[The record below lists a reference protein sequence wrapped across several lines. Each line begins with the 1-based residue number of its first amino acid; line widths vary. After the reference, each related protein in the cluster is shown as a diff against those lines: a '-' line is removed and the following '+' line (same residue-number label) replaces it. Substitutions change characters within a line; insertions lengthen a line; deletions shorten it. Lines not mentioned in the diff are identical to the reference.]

1 MEGKRQHRSEEAVPM
16 TRAAALT
23 EPDPDRLLNA
33 ALRRAALGQPVFPC
47 IPDAKRPLTTHG
59 LLDASTDPDQIRHWW
74 AHTPTANLAVPT
86 GPTSYDVLDIDLHPT
101 GSGYPALNRLIRAGI
116 VHGYSHVV
124 LTPSGGMHA
133 YFPGTDQPSSRLPSQ
148 HLDFKA
154 TGGYVLAPPSVVGG
168 HPYELIRRTNGPH
181 LPLDWADVH
190 TLLAPP
196 HPTPATRTVDLGIEP
211 LARWVARLPEGQR
224 NAGTFWAA
232 CRAIENGHHDLRPLI
247 DAAVTAG
254 LPHREAARTVS
265 SALRR
270 TTSPGEPA
278 TRVAARTRSRRWP

>member
-1 MEGKRQHRSEEAVPM
+1 M
-16 TRAAALT
+16 TKPAPLT

-59 LLDASTDPDQIRHWW
+59 LLDATTDPDQIRTWW

-86 GPTSYDVLDIDLHPT
+86 GSTSYDVLDVDIHPT
-101 GSGYPALNRLIRAGI
+101 GSGYPAFNRLIRAGI
-116 VHGYSHVV
+116 VHGHSHIV
-124 LTPSGGMHA
+124 LTPSGGLHA
-133 YFPGTDQPSSRLPSQ
+133 YFPGTNQPSGRLPAQ

-154 TGGYVLAPPSVVGG
+154 TGGYVLAPPSVVNGR
-168 HPYELIRRTNGPH
+168 PYELVRRTNGPH
-181 LPLDWADVH
+181 TPLDWAAVRD
-190 TLLAPP
+190 LLAPP
-196 HPTPATRTVDLGIEP
+196 HPPTPARKTPELGIEP
-211 LARWVARLPEGQR
+211 LARWVSRLPEGQR

-247 DAAVTAG
+247 DAATAAG
-254 LPHREAARTVS
+254 LPHHEAARTVS

-270 TTSPGEPA
+270 TTSQGEPA
-278 TRVAARTRSRRWP
+278 ARAVTATRGRR